1 MEKIIEVKESLKK
14 FFTKSVIKKICAV
27 LVVGA
32 IFTGGGVYY
41 LHDQKVARK
50 IASAQAQNIMIENL
64 AQEKN
69 ITLISV
75 DEVKSI
81 VAKNI
86 GVDAEQIT
94 FAEIYL
100 KHSHDK
106 GKKHF
111 DEHDE
116 HSENFQPIY
125 KVKCFANNLKYK
137 LYIDAVNGKILQS
150 KVD

>member
-1 MEKIIEVKESLKK
+1 MEKIIEFKASVKK
-14 FFTKSVIKKICAV
+14 FFTKSVLKKICAV
-27 LVVGA
+27 LIVGA

-50 IASAQAQNIMIENL
+50 IASAQAQNVMIENL

-111 DEHDE
+111 DEH
-116 HSENFQPIY
+116 SENFQPIY